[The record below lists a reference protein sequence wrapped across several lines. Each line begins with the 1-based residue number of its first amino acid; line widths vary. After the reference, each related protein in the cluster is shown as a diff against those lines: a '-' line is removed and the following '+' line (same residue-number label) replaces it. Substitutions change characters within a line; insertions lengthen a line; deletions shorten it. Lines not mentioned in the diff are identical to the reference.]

1 MRSFSD
7 VTVVEVPR
15 IHAGPWH
22 LEIHGELGS
31 TSDLCLERAREGAA
45 EGLAILA
52 LRQTRGRGS
61 RGRGWVDPG
70 GNLSMSVLLR
80 PGRDATPVGLWPFIA
95 GLAFYDA
102 LAPWVGQGHA
112 LSLKWPNDLLLD
124 GRKVA
129 GILIEAGGEG
139 DGRWLS
145 LGMGANLCAAPVI
158 EGRDLACMADV
169 GPAPEVGKVASA
181 VLTMLDVWMARYA
194 QDGFDAIR
202 TAWLHR
208 AHPVGTPVRVVAA
221 MGTVC
226 GTFEG
231 IGGDGLLLLRT
242 PDGVR
247 AISTGEVL
255 LGTA

>member
-1 MRSFSD
+1 MRPITD
-7 VTVVEVPR
+7 VTIVEVPR

-31 TSDLCLERAREGAA
+31 TSDLCLQRAREGAA
-45 EGLAILA
+45 GGLAILA
-52 LRQTRGRGS
+52 LKQTHGRGS

-80 PGRDATPVGLWPFIA
+80 PDRDTAPVGLWPFIA

-102 LAPWVGQGHA
+102 LAPWVGPGHV
-112 LSLKWPNDLLLD
+112 LGLKWPNDLLLD
-124 GRKVA
+124 GCKMA
-129 GILIEAGGEG
+129 GILIEAGDEG

-158 EGRDLACMADV
+158 EGRELACMAQAGPVPDV
-169 GPAPEVGKVASA
+169 GQVASA
-181 VLTMLDVWMARYA
+181 VLTMLDVWIARYA
-194 QDGFDAIR
+194 TDGFGAIR

-208 AHPVGTPVRVVAA
+208 AHPVGTPVRVVSAT
-221 MGTVC
+221 GTIC
-226 GTFEG
+226 GTFAG

-242 PDGVR
+242 PDGLR
-247 AISTGEVL
+247 HISTGEVL
-255 LGTA
+255 LGRA